1 MLTLDGVGAAYD
13 RDAGHVGV
21 FWVKFVFSLLP
32 LKKMFRCCDGEL
44 YDADDDFDDNNY
56 DDDDNN
62 YDTDDDDD
70 NDVDGPESDD
80 KADDTAVKRVSFLSI
95 YTRY

>member
-1 MLTLDGVGAAYD
+1 MMVMQVML
-13 RDAGHVGV
+13 V
-21 FWVKFVFSLLP
+21 FFGLNLFFSLLP

-44 YDADDDFDDNNY
+44 YDADDDFDDNY
-56 DDDDNN
+56 DDGDNN

-70 NDVDGPESDD
+70 NDVDGPEIDD
-80 KADDTAVKRVSFLSI
+80 KADDTAVKRVSFLRI